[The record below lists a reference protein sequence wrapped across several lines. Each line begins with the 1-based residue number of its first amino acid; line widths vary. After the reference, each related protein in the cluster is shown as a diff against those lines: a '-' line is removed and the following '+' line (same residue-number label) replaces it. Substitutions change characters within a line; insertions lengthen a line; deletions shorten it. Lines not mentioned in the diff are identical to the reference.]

1 MSFTV
6 FYSWQSDLP
15 RKITR
20 DFIHDAAADAIARL
34 GNGLLLEESPRL
46 DHSTDGVSGLPAI
59 GDTILGKIDQ
69 CGMFI
74 ADVSLV
80 GRTIREDKDTKLMP
94 NPNVLFE
101 LGYAFAR
108 IGWRRL
114 MLTMNTA
121 YGEEKE
127 LPFDLRYRRYPF
139 GFKIAEDRR
148 DIDQQREKLSKEI
161 EMALKSML
169 QEEHQVVT
177 DVLKKLDG
185 HARHLIREHSRH
197 QYFWET
203 EIGNNQIPGQFS
215 ISINRLLQL
224 GIIECVP
231 FTNEAGHAY
240 QWTYI
245 GTLCIR
251 RLNFPEPVPVSL
263 PFDGA
268 VAPSVLTS
276 LDWYDQN
283 ELAGHEGN
291 VKSEEPTKGIL
302 QGPSEKHGQ

>member
-20 DFIHDAAADAIARL
+20 DFIHEAAAAAITRL
-34 GNGLLLEESPRL
+34 GNGLLLDESPRL

-74 ADVSLV
+74 ADVSFV
-80 GRTIREDKDTKLMP
+80 GQTIREDKERKLMP

-108 IGWRRL
+108 IGWKRL
-114 MLTMNTA
+114 ILTMNTA
-121 YGEEKE
+121 YGEEKD
-127 LPFDLRYRRYPF
+127 LPFDLRFRRFPF
-139 GFKIAEDRR
+139 GFKIAENRG

-161 EMALKSML
+161 EMALRSML
-169 QEEHQVVT
+169 QEDHQVVT

-185 HARHLIREHSRH
+185 HARYVIREHSRH

-203 EIGNNQIPGQFS
+203 EIGKNQIPGQFS
-215 ISINRLLQL
+215 ISIDRLLQL

-231 FTNEAGHAY
+231 FTNDAGHAY
-240 QWTYI
+240 KWTYI

-251 RLNFPEPVPVSL
+251 RLNFPEPVSNSI
-263 PFDGA
+263 PFDGPA
-268 VAPSVLTS
+268 TPSVLTS
-276 LDWYDQN
+276 LDWYDQVTSS
-283 ELAGHEGN
+283 GHKSSDKTETPTTGN
-291 VKSEEPTKGIL
+291 PDRSIGIGD
-302 QGPSEKHGQ
+302 Q

>member
-20 DFIHDAAADAIARL
+20 DFIHDAATDAIAQL
-34 GNGLLLEESPRL
+34 GNDLKLEGSPRL

-80 GRTIREDKDTKLMP
+80 GQTTREDRERKLMP

-114 MLTMNTA
+114 ILTMNTTF
-121 YGEEKE
+121 GEERE

-139 GFKIAEDRR
+139 GFKIADDRS

-161 EMALKSML
+161 EMALRSML

-177 DVLKKLDG
+177 DILKKLDG
-185 HARHLIREHSRH
+185 YARHLIREHSRH

-231 FTNEAGHAY
+231 FTNGAGHAY
-240 QWTYI
+240 TWTYI

-251 RLNFPEPVPVSL
+251 RLDFPEPVPISI
-263 PFDGA
+263 PFDETHA
-268 VAPSVLTS
+268 QSVLTNLS
-276 LDWYDQN
+276 FYDQI
-283 ELAGHEGN
+283 EDASHERHTEF
-291 VKSEEPTKGIL
+291 KEPNKPTVESL
-302 QGPSEKHGQ
+302 PERHGR

>member
-1 MSFTV
+1 LSFTV

-20 DFIHDAAADAIARL
+20 DFIHEAAVAAVARM
-34 GNGLLLEESPRL
+34 GIGLVLEESPRL
-46 DHSTDGVSGLPAI
+46 DHSTDGVSGLPSI

-74 ADVSLV
+74 ADVSFV
-80 GRTIREDKDTKLMP
+80 GRTNRGDRQKKLMP

-114 MLTMNTA
+114 ILTMNTA
-121 YGEEKE
+121 YGEEKD
-127 LPFDLRYRRYPF
+127 LPFDLRFRRFPF
-139 GFKIAEDRR
+139 GYKISEDRH
-148 DIDQQREKLSKEI
+148 DIDQQRDKLSRDI
-161 EMALKSML
+161 EMALRSMH

-185 HARHLIREHSRH
+185 HARHVISQYSRENH
-197 QYFWET
+197 FWEV
-203 EIGNNQIPGQFS
+203 EIGKNKIPGTYS
-215 ISINRLLQL
+215 VSINRLLQL

-231 FTNEAGHAY
+231 FTNDLGYAY
-240 QWTYI
+240 KWTYM

-251 RLNFPEPVPVSL
+251 RLNYPEPLPVSM
-263 PFDGA
+263 PSIEIHT
-268 VAPSVLTS
+268 PSVLIS
-276 LDWYDQN
+276 DCYDQILRSGDKTLSNIGAVKIENDVSRIKKSN
-283 ELAGHEGN
+283 E
-291 VKSEEPTKGIL
+291 
-302 QGPSEKHGQ
+302 

>member
-20 DFIHDAAADAIARL
+20 DFIHEAAEAAVTRL
-34 GNGLLLEESPRL
+34 GVELVLEQSPRL

-69 CGMFI
+69 CAMFI
-74 ADVSLV
+74 ADVSFV
-80 GRTIREDKDTKLMP
+80 GETSRDGRERKLMP

-114 MLTMNTA
+114 ILTMNTA
-121 YGEEKE
+121 YGEEKY
-127 LPFDLRYRRYPF
+127 LPFDLRFRRFPI
-139 GFKIAEDRR
+139 GFKISEDRR
-148 DIDQQREKLSKEI
+148 DIDHQREKLSSEI
-161 EMALKSML
+161 EIALRSMY

-185 HARHLIREHSRH
+185 YARQLLREHSKH

-203 EIGNNQIPGQFS
+203 EIGKNDFPGQVS
-215 ISINRLLQL
+215 VSINRLLQL

-231 FTNEAGHAY
+231 FTNDAGYAY
-240 QWTYI
+240 KWTYI

-251 RLNFPEPVPVSL
+251 RLNYPEPL
-263 PFDGA
+263 PI
-268 VAPSVLTS
+268 PLPINEIYSPMVLT
-276 LDWYDQN
+276 YDCYDHYAHN
-283 ELAGHEGN
+283 GNKNSTDPEVPAIEGH
-291 VKSEEPTKGIL
+291 GI
-302 QGPSEKHGQ
+302 PEDNRD